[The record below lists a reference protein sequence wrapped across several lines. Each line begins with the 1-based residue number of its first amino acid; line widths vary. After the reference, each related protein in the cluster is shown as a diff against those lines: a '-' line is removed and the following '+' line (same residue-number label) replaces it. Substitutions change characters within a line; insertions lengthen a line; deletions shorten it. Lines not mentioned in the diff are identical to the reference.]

1 MSMNRR
7 SFLATSAATLAA
19 ANIQPT
25 FGADGPLT
33 DLRVGF
39 IGVGNQG
46 MGLLKRFLAA
56 DLGTVVS
63 VCDVN
68 KGSYGYKEESHFY
81 GREPAR
87 DMVNAYYAKHRSKGS
102 DNTCTATANFEDVLA
117 RDDVDAV
124 IIVLPDHWHS
134 QATIA
139 AAEAGKQIYCEKP
152 LSLTVADGRAMVD
165 AVKKNNVLLQTGSH
179 ERSNP
184 VSAFVCEKVKAG
196 AIGKVKR
203 VVTKVGYNNKVGPGP
218 GWTPEPVPGTFDYNR
233 WLGPA
238 ADVPYHHDRCLYR
251 FRFNYDYSG
260 GQITNFGAHSNDM
273 AHWGLDKD
281 LASPVSIECLN
292 AEFLPEGS
300 LFNTATV
307 TKYRCLYDDGV
318 ELLCESGDEKVQ
330 VRFESDDAWI
340 QTGYAGTTASDPA
353 LLEGLPKKPKGV
365 DDPHTSHMRNFVL
378 AVKGEAEL
386 AAPVDVG
393 NASAVLCHLA
403 NVVIRRFPE
412 HGQQV
417 LDWDGKA
424 ERFTNNEDANA
435 MLSRPTRDWS

>member
-1 MSMNRR
+1 MSITRR
-7 SFLATSAATLAA
+7 SFLATSAAAVAA
-19 ANIQPT
+19 SQVRPIVA
-25 FGADGPLT
+25 AKPLT

-68 KGSYGYKEESHFY
+68 QGSYGYKEEDHFY

-87 DMVNAYYAKHRSKGS
+87 DLVNSYYTKHRGKGS
-102 DNTCTATANFEDVLA
+102 YKACTATAKFEEVLA

-124 IIVLPDHWHS
+124 FIVLPDHWHS
-134 QATIA
+134 TATIA

-152 LSLTVADGRAMVD
+152 LSLTVADGRAMVE
-165 AVKKNNVLLQTGSH
+165 AVKKQNVMLQTGSH

-184 VSAFVCEKVKAG
+184 VSQFVCEKVKAG
-196 AIGKVKR
+196 AIGEVKR

-218 GWTPEPVPGTFDYNR
+218 GWKPEEVPDTFDYNR

-238 ADVPYHHDRCLYR
+238 PEVPYHHDRCLYR

-273 AHWGLDKD
+273 AHWGLNKD
-281 LASPVSIECLN
+281 LAGPVSIECLN

-307 TKYRCLYDDGV
+307 TKYKCLYEDGV

-330 VRFESDDAWI
+330 TRFESEDAWI

-353 LLEGLPKKPKGV
+353 LLEGLPKKPKGT
-365 DDPHTSHMRNFVL
+365 DDPHTSHMRNFVQ

-412 HGQQV
+412 HGSQV
-417 LDWDGKA
+417 LKWDAAA
-424 ERFTNNEDANA
+424 ERFTNNDDANE
-435 MLSRPTRDWS
+435 MLSRPARDWS